1 MSRKRNRISILL
13 TIALL
18 MQLSLPGWL
27 TLSEPIHAATLGPVI
42 VSKSPA
48 DDFTSVGLNSTLSFT
63 FDESVVK
70 VNGSAA
76 ITIYDYTL
84 NQVFE
89 SYLVSSDGRVAIDG
103 TGRTV
108 TIRPSKAFVENREY
122 YVLIEPGA
130 FANVSNGANF
140 SGIAD
145 ASQWNFKTIVQ
156 IDNVPPG
163 LLGVAPV
170 SEARDVPITSPIS
183 LVFNEDVYSSSG
195 DLSLTSDPS
204 STAYDQRKIA
214 VTSNQVTGS
223 GSNTI
228 IITPSVALYP
238 NTTYTF
244 SIPNGVMKDRAGNS
258 YPGTSWRFTTAPAP
272 VNATSYNPIDNA
284 TSVSVAS
291 TLTIM
296 FDKEVAAGTTPGTL
310 KYIHLIR
317 SYDNY
322 DEKILPNDTSKVS
335 IVGNTVTIKPQK
347 MLANTKYYV
356 LIDPGALVEKNTGE
370 WFQGISNASTWDFT
384 TDPGD
389 EKDPPLLAAISPV
402 HNGVTSQLNTNLVM
416 TFNEPVYPDAGN
428 IEIRNVVNN
437 VLFRSIPVTSD
448 NISGGGTQT
457 ITINPNKA
465 LFAGDSNKAF
475 VNNSQYYVTI
485 GNRALRDAAG
495 NYYVG
500 IGANSWTFR
509 VTQDAI
515 KPTLV
520 STAPTNNTTNVL
532 TNAYYVAEFS
542 ETVVKGPGSIW
553 IKPTDSKTAQPVKA
567 DYYIQQEN
575 SKLAIITLPAGVVL
589 EGNTNYYIEI
599 SPDAIVDLAG
609 NAFDGIQNQYQ
620 WAFKTIGVDTTP
632 PRVSKLDYNGNVITM
647 TFDEDLN
654 AYGVPAVSTFYITV
668 NGAQRPVTAVA
679 VSGKT
684 VKVTLSSAIVNGQ
697 IVKLSYSKPSNTGGI
712 QDLLGNQALSISN
725 SDVTPIVD
733 VTAPTIVSG
742 TISGSTIYL
751 TFNKDLA
758 AANSNAY
765 QQFGISIS
773 NNYYSPT
780 SIYVSGKV
788 VQLTF
793 NGTLTSQQAVYV
805 SYSPSSY
812 PLKDSTNTTNVAGF
826 SNFNITGSGVDLTAP
841 SILSAFSNGST
852 ITLTYNETL
861 GAYTIPSISHYSI
874 VVNNNYRSV
883 SQVSIS
889 GDKVIL
895 TLSSPIASSDTVY
908 VNYTASTPRLTDL
921 AGNAAVSFS
930 SLSAP
935 YGTGAT
941 GSGSL
946 AGAIVKGA
954 TLTLTFNES
963 LNSSYIPSISQFFV
977 KGQSSSS
984 QVKKVSISGS
994 VATLTLDSPV
1004 TIGDTVTLTYYSQ
1017 SNGLRT
1023 NSGKTID
1030 SFSNMKIANQTTLYD
1045 SLSGDLEE
1053 ADGGGVGVK
1062 TSAATSVS
1070 TTSPAGTYTTKYSI
1084 SADKLSTA
1092 YSAAGS
1098 AGLTKARVV
1107 FKVPS
1112 SEKAA
1117 VVAVPLSALQSA
1129 SYYGKNA
1136 SFAVQYNGAT
1146 YEIPVAALNYSEL
1159 ARSLGA
1165 SGIVGD
1171 LLIEIDQGTTS
1182 LTSSLTSAISRAKA
1196 SILAGPVNFE
1206 ASVTYGDMKKKI
1218 TGFSGYVSRS
1228 MESSLTIDAKNSA
1241 VVWYDPET
1249 GALSYVPT
1257 TFSTSGGKNLATFKR
1272 KGNSA
1277 YALVRGSV
1285 SFTDIGKHWA
1295 GTTIQMLAN
1304 KYIVEGRTST
1314 KFEPQKS
1321 ITRGEFASYI
1331 AKGLGLT
1338 GNKSAASKFKDV
1350 NSSTVMGAYIGAASE
1365 AGIVMGN
1372 TDGTFKPNSPISR
1385 QEMAVMMTRAAKAA
1399 GVTVTP
1405 TNSTSSYLTN
1415 FKDKGKIAS
1424 WAKTDV
1430 AKAVFSGVITGKT
1443 TTTFSPTTN
1452 ATRAEAAV
1460 MIKRL
1465 LEYVDFLDT

>member
-48 DDFTSVGLNSTLSFT
+48 DDFTSVGLNTTLSFT
-63 FDESVVK
+63 LDESVAK
-70 VNGSAA
+70 VNGSAS

-89 SYLVSSDGRVAIDG
+89 SYLVASDGRVSIDG

-108 TIRPSKAFVENREY
+108 NIRPSKAFVENREY

-145 ASQWNFKTIVQ
+145 ASEWNFKTIVKV
-156 IDNVPPG
+156 DNIPPG

-170 SEARDVPITSPIS
+170 SEARDVPITSKIS
-183 LVFNEDVYSSSG
+183 LVFNEDVYTSSG

-223 GSNTI
+223 GTNTI
-228 IITPSVALYP
+228 TITPSVALYP

-244 SIPNGVMKDRAGNS
+244 SIPNGVMKDRAGNN

-272 VNATSYNPIDNA
+272 VNATALIPGDNA
-284 TSVSVAS
+284 TSVPVAS
-291 TLTIM
+291 ALTIS
-296 FDKEVAAGTTPGTL
+296 FDKEVAAATG

-317 SYDNY
+317 SYDNF
-322 DEKILPNDTSKVS
+322 DERILSSDTSRVS
-335 IVGNTVTIKPQK
+335 IVGNTVTITPQK

-356 LIDPGALVEKNTGE
+356 LVDPGALVEKNTGE
-370 WFQGISNASTWDFT
+370 LFQGISNASTWDFT

-389 EKDPPLLAAISPV
+389 EKTPPLLAAISPV
-402 HNGVTSQLNTNLVM
+402 HNGVTAQLNTNLVM

-475 VNNSQYYVTI
+475 VNNSQYYVTV

-495 NYYVG
+495 NYYAG
-500 IGANSWTFR
+500 ITANNWTFR
-509 VTQDAI
+509 VTQDAV

-520 STAPTNNTTNVL
+520 SINPANNTTNVL

-542 ETVVKGPGSIW
+542 ETVTKGPGSIW
-553 IKPTDSKTAQPVKA
+553 IKPTDSKTAQAVKA
-567 DYYIQQEN
+567 DYYIQKEN
-575 SKLAIITLPAGVVL
+575 SKLAIITLPSGVVL

-599 SPDAIVDLAG
+599 SPDAIVDLSG
-609 NAFDGIQNQYQ
+609 NVFDGIQNQFQ
-620 WAFKTIGVDTTP
+620 WTFKTIGVDTTP
-632 PRVSKLDYNGNVITM
+632 PRVSKLEYSTNVITM

-654 AYGVPAVSTFYITV
+654 AYHIPAVSTFYVTV
-668 NGAQRPVTAVA
+668 NGSLRPVTAVA
-679 VSGKT
+679 VSGKI
-684 VKVTLSSAIVNGQ
+684 VKLTLSSAIVNGQ

-712 QDLLGNQALSISN
+712 QDLLGNQALNISN
-725 SDVTPIVD
+725 SDVTAIVD
-733 VTAPTIVSG
+733 VAAPTIVSG
-742 TISGSTIYL
+742 TVSGSTLYL
-751 TFNKDLA
+751 NFNKDLA

-765 QQFGISIS
+765 QQFGISIG
-773 NNYYSPT
+773 NTYYSPT

-793 NGTLTSQQAVYV
+793 NGTVTSQQAVYV
-805 SYSPSSY
+805 SYTPSTY
-812 PLKDSTNTTNVAGF
+812 PLKDSTNTTNVAAF
-826 SNFNITGSGVDLTAP
+826 SSFNITGSGVDLTAP
-841 SILSAFSNGST
+841 TILSAYSNGTT

-861 GAYTIPSISHYSI
+861 GAYTIPSASHYSI

-895 TLSSPIASSDTVY
+895 TLSSSITSSDTVS
-908 VNYTASTPRLTDL
+908 VNYVASTPKLTDL
-921 AGNAAVSFS
+921 AGNAAVSFN

-946 AGAIVKGA
+946 VGAIAKGA

-977 KGQSSSS
+977 KGQSISS
-984 QVKKVSISGS
+984 QVSKVSISGS
-994 VATLTLDSPV
+994 VATLTLGSPMA
-1004 TIGDTVTLTYYSQ
+1004 IGDTVTITYYSQ

-1023 NSGKTID
+1023 NSGKMIE
-1030 SFSNMKIANQTTLYD
+1030 SFSNVKVANQTTLFD

-1136 SFAVQYNGAT
+1136 SFAVQHNGVT
-1146 YEIPVAALNYSEL
+1146 YEIPVSSLNYSEL
-1159 ARSLGA
+1159 ARSLGT
-1165 SGIVGD
+1165 SGTVGD
-1171 LLIEIDQGTTS
+1171 LLIEIDQGASS
-1182 LTSSLTSAISRAKA
+1182 LTSSLTSAISRANA
-1196 SILAGPVNFE
+1196 STLAGPVHFE
-1206 ASVTYGDMKKKI
+1206 VSAVYGGVEKI
-1218 TGFSGYVSRS
+1218 VTGFSGYVSRS
-1228 MESSLTIDAKNSA
+1228 MESSLTINAKNSA

-1257 TFSTSGGKNLATFKR
+1257 LFSTSGGTNLATFKR

-1285 SFTDIGKHWA
+1285 SFSDIGKHWA
-1295 GTTIQMLAN
+1295 GTTIQALAN

-1338 GNKSAASKFKDV
+1338 GNKSAASKYKDV
-1350 NSSTVMGAYIGAASE
+1350 NTSTAMGAYIGAASE

-1372 TDGTFKPNSPISR
+1372 TDGTFKPNSSISR

-1399 GVTVTP
+1399 GVTISP
-1405 TNSTSSYLTN
+1405 TASTSSYLAKFT
-1415 FKDKGKIAS
+1415 DKGKIAS

-1430 AKAVFSGVITGKT
+1430 AKAVFSEVITGKT

-1465 LEYVDFLDT
+1465 LEYVDFLDM